1 MEKITKFVKFQRPKI
16 VKILP
21 KQNLMVKYDDKDQ
34 NQHISIKWHWKKL
47 QNSKIWA
54 LENFWFLKN
63 FEKRIKRAARLLD
76 TLEYFLS
83 CCSKCCKFVSHQ
95 IPKKISCWDSYR
107 KFKGGSFMSCLT
119 ETFRKDWLYPW
130 TTKLLDL
137 GVQLV
142 FLGFLGILTL
152 SLFSC
157 LFLLSLCTVFSL
169 LQDALE

>member
-63 FEKRIKRAARLLD
+63 FEKRIKPAARLLD
-76 TLEYFLS
+76 TLEYS
-83 CCSKCCKFVSHQ
+83 VQSK
-95 IPKKISCWDSYR
+95 P
-107 KFKGGSFMSCLT
+107 MSL
-119 ETFRKDWLYPW
+119 ETH
-130 TTKLLDL
+130 T
-137 GVQLV
+137 
-142 FLGFLGILTL
+142 
-152 SLFSC
+152 
-157 LFLLSLCTVFSL
+157 
-169 LQDALE
+169 